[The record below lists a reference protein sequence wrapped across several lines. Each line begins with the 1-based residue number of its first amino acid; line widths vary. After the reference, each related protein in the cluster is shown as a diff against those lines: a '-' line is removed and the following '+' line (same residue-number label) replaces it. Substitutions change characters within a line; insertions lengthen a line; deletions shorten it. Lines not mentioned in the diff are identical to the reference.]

1 MSSNT
6 SGSARPARG
15 LPTPEIDLASAF
27 QPSNAVDHTKGLGG
41 MSRRRPARTA
51 ESSTPGT
58 GTGAEAVG
66 TAAAPVGEGT
76 ALQAGEQQH
85 SPQVARLEVVEPLE
99 RPGERGTSS
108 EGQTQGQAS
117 ANGAQDSTA
126 PGTGSATAPTR
137 AGAASRARRTG
148 SVAKGEGGA
157 ARSARSARSGSSTA
171 SASTRRTAAEE
182 ETKASGRPAATK
194 GGVAYVPA
202 ATRDLLAR
210 LRGHRGRTFGEL
222 VLNALN
228 AQHAQLAELVQ
239 QRRPQV
245 VDGPLFSMAA
255 APSRVLTVQIA
266 LRLSQAHWDVLDALV
281 EQYGAA
287 NRGEL
292 IDAAVQAEYGS
303 IEE

>member
-76 ALQAGEQQH
+76 ALQAGERQV

-148 SVAKGEGGA
+148 SVATGEGGA
-157 ARSARSARSGSSTA
+157 ARSARSGSSTA

>member
-27 QPSNAVDHTKGLGG
+27 QPSTAVDHTKGLGG
-41 MSRRRPARTA
+41 MSRRRSARTA
-51 ESSTPGT
+51 DSSTAE
-58 GTGAEAVG
+58 TGAGAEEVG
-66 TAAAPVGEGT
+66 TTAAT
-76 ALQAGEQQH
+76 AGERTSSMQRRQQAD
-85 SPQVARLEVVEPLE
+85 PTAAARLEVVEPLDQ
-99 RPGERGTSS
+99 PGEQDDLP
-108 EGQTQGQAS
+108 EGETQVEEGADI
-117 ANGAQDSTA
+117 AQDPAARGSGA
-126 PGTGSATAPTR
+126 PVAPPRSAPSPRT
-137 AGAASRARRTG
+137 RRTG
-148 SVAKGEGGA
+148 AVAAGEGGTS
-157 ARSARSARSGSSTA
+157 RSARGASSTS
-171 SASTRRTAAEE
+171 SARRTAAE

-210 LRGHRGRTFGEL
+210 LRGDRGRTLGEL

-245 VDGPLFSMAA
+245 VEGPLFSMAA
-255 APSRVLTVQIA
+255 APTRVLTVQIA

-303 IEE
+303 TEA